1 MDLIALKNPNTVG
14 NSAGRARP
22 RPPSTPPPWPPRD
35 NTRERISS
43 ESRTS
48 SGEVGSSQHKRSNS
62 SRELSSPPKPKWAEK
77 LTERTTETKVLED
90 DSTACNDLTMCCELM
105 AEEHGKPS
113 ESHAKAYHQYGNA
126 LSAWSRMEGK
136 IFEHAM
142 SGFDLNESEEPKVEV
157 EDTEN
162 RAHEER
168 YGIED
173 GISDL

>member
-1 MDLIALKNPNTVG
+1 M
-14 NSAGRARP
+14 
-22 RPPSTPPPWPPRD
+22 
-35 NTRERISS
+35 
-43 ESRTS
+43 
-48 SGEVGSSQHKRSNS
+48 
-62 SRELSSPPKPKWAEK
+62 
-77 LTERTTETKVLED
+77 LED

>member
-90 DSTACNDLTMCCELM
+90 DSTACNDLAMCYKLM

-113 ESHAKAYHQYGNA
+113 V
-126 LSAWSRMEGK
+126 
-136 IFEHAM
+136 
-142 SGFDLNESEEPKVEV
+142 FDLGESEEPKVEV
-157 EDTEN
+157 EEHAMNGFDPSES
-162 RAHEER
+162 EEPKV
-168 YGIED
+168 EVEEHVM
-173 GISDL
+173 SSFDLGESKESKM